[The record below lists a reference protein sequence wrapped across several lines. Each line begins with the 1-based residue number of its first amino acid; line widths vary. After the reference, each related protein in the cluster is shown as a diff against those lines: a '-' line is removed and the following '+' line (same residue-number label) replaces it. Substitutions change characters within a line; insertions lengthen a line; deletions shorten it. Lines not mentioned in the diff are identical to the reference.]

1 MDEKQ
6 VELIEV
12 ETLKPEKKPE
22 KKEQKRKLTMLK
34 KENIH
39 SRRGWTVSPV
49 YRRFQSDAQAPAACR
64 RGDAGDAGQY

>member
-22 KKEQKRKLTMLK
+22 KKKQKRKLTMPK
-34 KENIH
+34 KKTFIL
-39 SRRGWTVSPV
+39 GAV
-49 YRRFQSDAQAPAACR
+49 
-64 RGDAGDAGQY
+64 